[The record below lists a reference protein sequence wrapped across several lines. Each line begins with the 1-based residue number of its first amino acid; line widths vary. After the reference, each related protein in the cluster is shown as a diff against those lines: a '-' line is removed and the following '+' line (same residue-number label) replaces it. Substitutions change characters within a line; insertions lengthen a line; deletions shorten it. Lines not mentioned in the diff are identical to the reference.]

1 MEMLTVNI
9 ELYIADGVLL
19 NRSVYERQSK
29 LRLAAVIDDT
39 IFITRGPLKF
49 WSQRQSLHGMNL
61 MQHIRNFCIIAHID
75 HGKSTLAD
83 RLIQTCGGVT
93 QRELHAQ
100 MLDSMDIERERG
112 ITIKSNTISLD
123 YTAPDGKKYL
133 LNLIDTPGH
142 VDFSHEVRRS
152 LMAGDGALIIVDASQ
167 GVEAQ
172 TVANLYLAMEHDLE
186 LLPVINKIDLPAAD
200 IDMAREAIDAE
211 LGLDPFEAIAVSAK
225 TGEGIKAV
233 LNGIVEKLPPPSGD
247 PTAPLKALIF
257 DAHFDKYRG
266 VILQCRVIEGTLK
279 TKDVIHFMHADRDFT
294 VDELGYNQLKLMP
307 KDQLAAGEVGYI
319 VAGVKSVQDIEI
331 GDTITLADNPA
342 ADPIPGY
349 QEARQVV
356 FSSIY
361 PMSSDQYVDLTKALE
376 KLAINDAALTFEKDS
391 SAALGFGFR
400 CGFLGLLHL
409 DVIQERLQREFD
421 IGLVISAPS
430 VSYKVTL
437 KDGKEIEVDNP
448 SYWPDPMSIESIT
461 EPYIKASILTPEE
474 NVGPV
479 MELCRDH
486 RSESQT
492 INYLSAGRLEVVSEM
507 PLGEVLFDFYGKL
520 KMITRGYGSF
530 DYDPIEYRATDVV
543 KVDILVNKEPVD
555 TLSYLVH
562 REKARNR
569 ALHYCERLAKEIPRH
584 QFKIPVQGVIG
595 GNVIAR
601 STIAPFRKDVT
612 AKLYGGDVTRKK
624 KLLEKQKK
632 GKAKMKQFGSVNIP
646 QKAFVSVLRADQ
658 D

>member
-1 MEMLTVNI
+1 ME
-9 ELYIADGVLL
+9 
-19 NRSVYERQSK
+19 
-29 LRLAAVIDDT
+29 
-39 IFITRGPLKF
+39 
-49 WSQRQSLHGMNL
+49 
-61 MQHIRNFCIIAHID
+61 HIRNFCIIAHID

-83 RLIQTCGGVT
+83 RLIQTCGAVDK
-93 QRELHAQ
+93 RKLHDQ

-112 ITIKSNTISLD
+112 ITIKSNTITMD
-123 YTAPDGKKYL
+123 YEAPDGKKYV

-152 LMAGDGALIIVDASQ
+152 LMACDGALIIVDASQ

-172 TVANLYLAMEHDLE
+172 TVANLYLALEHDLE

-200 IDMAREAIDAE
+200 IERAQEAIDGE
-211 LGLDPFEAIAVSAK
+211 LGLDPFEALPVSAK
-225 TGEGIKAV
+225 TGEGIDELLV
-233 LNGIVEKLPPPSGD
+233 GIVEKLPPPKGD
-247 PTAPLKALIF
+247 PNAPLKALVF
-257 DAHFDKYRG
+257 DAQFDSYRG
-266 VILQCRVIEGTLK
+266 VILQCRILEGTLK
-279 TKDVIHFMHADRDFT
+279 SKDTIRFMHAKREFT
-294 VDELGYNQLKLMP
+294 VDEVGYNRMKHVPHPKLT
-307 KDQLAAGEVGYI
+307 AGDVGYV
-319 VAGVKSVQDIEI
+319 VAGVKSVKDIEV
-331 GDTITLADNPA
+331 GDTITLADNPCDA
-342 ADPIPGY
+342 PIPGY
-349 QEARQVV
+349 KKARQVV

-361 PMSSDQYVDLTKALE
+361 PMSTDQYVDLTKALE
-376 KLAINDAALTFEKDS
+376 KLSINDASLTFEKDS

-409 DVIQERLQREFD
+409 DVVQERLQREFD

-430 VSYKVTL
+430 VKYKITL
-437 KDGKEIEVDNP
+437 KDGEEVECDNP
-448 SYWPDPMSIESIT
+448 SYWPDPMAIESIT

-479 MELCRDH
+479 MELCREH

-492 INYLSAGRLEVVSEM
+492 INYLSTGRLEVISEM

-520 KMITRGYGSF
+520 KMITRGYGSL
-530 DYDPIEYRATDVV
+530 DYEPIEYRKTDVV

-562 REKARNR
+562 RDKSRER
-569 ALHYCERLAKEIPRH
+569 ALRYCERLAKEIPRH
-584 QFKIPVQGVIG
+584 QFKIPVQGTIG
-595 GNVIAR
+595 GTVIAR

-646 QKAFVSVLRADQ
+646 QKAFVSVLRAD
-658 D
+658 DD

>member
-1 MEMLTVNI
+1 MKN
-9 ELYIADGVLL
+9 
-19 NRSVYERQSK
+19 
-29 LRLAAVIDDT
+29 
-39 IFITRGPLKF
+39 
-49 WSQRQSLHGMNL
+49 
-61 MQHIRNFCIIAHID
+61 IRNFCIIAHID

-83 RLIQTCGGVT
+83 RLIQACGAVT
-93 QRELHAQ
+93 QREFKDQL
-100 MLDSMDIERERG
+100 LDSMDIERERG
-112 ITIKSNTISLD
+112 ITIKSNTVTLD
-123 YTAPDGKKYL
+123 FKAADGQEYM

-152 LMAGDGALIIVDASQ
+152 LMACEGALIVVDASQ

-172 TVANLYLAMEHDLE
+172 TVANLYLALEYDLE

-200 IDMAREAIDAE
+200 VDRAREAIDAD
-211 LGLDPFEAIAVSAK
+211 LGLDPFAAIPVSAK
-225 TGEGIKAV
+225 TGLHIEDVLEGV
-233 LNGIVEKLPPPSGD
+233 VSKLPPP
-247 PTAPLKALIF
+247 LVF

-266 VILQCRVIEGTLK
+266 VILQCRVMEGTLK
-279 TKDVIHFMHADRDFT
+279 TKDTIHFMHGGRNYN
-294 VDELGYNQLKLMP
+294 VDELGFNQLKLNP
-307 KDQLAAGEVGYI
+307 QEKLSAGEVGYI

-331 GDTITLADNPA
+331 GDTITLLDNPA
-342 ADPIPGY
+342 AEPIPGY

-356 FSSIY
+356 FSSVY
-361 PMSSDQYVDLTKALE
+361 PMSTDQYKDLTKALD
-376 KLAINDAALTFEKDS
+376 KLAINDAALTYEKDS

-421 IGLVISAPS
+421 LGLVISAPS
-430 VSYKVTL
+430 VKYKITL
-437 KDGKEIEVDNP
+437 NTGEEIEVDNP
-448 SYWPDPMSIESIT
+448 SYWPDPTQIDHCT
-461 EPYIKASILTPEE
+461 EPFIKASIITPEE
-474 NVGPV
+474 YVGAV
-479 MELCRDH
+479 MELCREH

-492 INYLSAGRLEVVSEM
+492 MNFLSAGRMEVISEM

-530 DYDPIEYRATDVV
+530 DYDPVEYRKTDVV

-562 REKARNR
+562 REKARTR

-584 QFKIPVQGVIG
+584 QFKIPIQGVIG

-612 AKLYGGDVTRKK
+612 EKLYGGDVSRKK

-632 GKAKMKQFGSVNIP
+632 GKAKMKQFGRVNIP
-646 QKAFVSVLRADQ
+646 QKAFVSVLRADN

>member
-1 MEMLTVNI
+1 M
-9 ELYIADGVLL
+9 
-19 NRSVYERQSK
+19 K
-29 LRLAAVIDDT
+29 
-39 IFITRGPLKF
+39 
-49 WSQRQSLHGMNL
+49 
-61 MQHIRNFCIIAHID
+61 HIRNFCIIAHID

-83 RLIQTCGGVT
+83 RLIQACDAVT
-93 QRELHAQ
+93 QRELHEQ

-112 ITIKSNTISLD
+112 ITIKSNTITLD
-123 YTAPDGKKYL
+123 YQTSNGDQYQ

-152 LMAGDGALIIVDASQ
+152 LMACEGALIIVDASQ

-172 TVANLYLAMEHDLE
+172 TVANLFLALEHDLE
-186 LLPVINKIDLPAAD
+186 LLPVINKIDLPSAD
-200 IDMAREAIDAE
+200 IDRAREAIDAE
-211 LGLDPFEAIAVSAK
+211 LGLDPFEAIPVSAK
-225 TGEGIKAV
+225 NGTGIEDV
-233 LNGIVEKLPPPSGD
+233 LQGIVEKLPSPEGD
-247 PTAPLKALIF
+247 PNAPLKALVF
-257 DAHFDKYRG
+257 DAYFDKYRG
-266 VILQCRVIEGTLK
+266 VILQCRIMEGTLK
-279 TKDVIHFMHADRDFT
+279 PRDTIHFMHAQRDFT
-294 VDELGYNQLKLMP
+294 VDELGYNQLKLTP
-307 KDQLAAGEVGYI
+307 KEQLTAGEVGYI

-331 GDTITLADNPA
+331 GDTITLLNRQADE
-342 ADPIPGY
+342 PIPGY
-349 QEARQVV
+349 QEAKQVV

-361 PMSSDQYVDLTKALE
+361 PMDTGDYVDLTKALD
-376 KLAINDAALTFEKDS
+376 KLAINDAALTYEKDS

-430 VSYKVTL
+430 VKYKIAL
-437 KDGKEIEVDNP
+437 KDGSTVEVDNP
-448 SYWPDPMSIESIT
+448 SYWPDPMQIDSCT
-461 EPYIKASILTPEE
+461 EPYIKASILTPESY
-474 NVGPV
+474 VGPV
-479 MELCRDH
+479 MELCREH

-492 INYLSAGRLEVVSEM
+492 MNYLSAGRIEVISEM

-530 DYDPIEYRATDVV
+530 DYEPTEYRKTDVV

-562 REKARNR
+562 REKARTR

-595 GNVIAR
+595 GTVIAR
-601 STIAPFRKDVT
+601 STIQPYRKDVT

-646 QKAFVSVLRADQ
+646 QKAFVSVLRTDQ

>member
-1 MEMLTVNI
+1 MK
-9 ELYIADGVLL
+9 
-19 NRSVYERQSK
+19 Q
-29 LRLAAVIDDT
+29 
-39 IFITRGPLKF
+39 
-49 WSQRQSLHGMNL
+49 
-61 MQHIRNFCIIAHID
+61 IRNFCIIAHID

-83 RLIQTCGGVT
+83 RLIQVCGGVSL
-93 QRELHAQ
+93 RDLHDQ

-123 YTAPDGKKYL
+123 YKAKNGNDYL

-152 LMAGDGALIIVDASQ
+152 LMACEGALIIVDASQ

-172 TVANLYLAMEHDLE
+172 TVANLYLALEHDLE
-186 LLPVINKIDLPAAD
+186 LLPVINKIDLPSAD
-200 IDMAREAIDAE
+200 VERAREAIDAE
-211 LGLDPFEAIAVSAK
+211 LGLDPLEAIPVSAK
-225 TGEGIKAV
+225 AGIGIEEV
-233 LNGIVEKLPPPSGD
+233 LEGIVERLPSPTGD
-247 PTAPLKALIF
+247 PDAPLKALIF

-266 VILQCRVIEGTLK
+266 VILQCRVMEGTLRP
-279 TKDVIHFMHADRDFT
+279 KDTIHFMHANRDFT
-294 VDELGYNQLKLMP
+294 VDELGYNQFKLVP
-307 KDQLAAGEVGYI
+307 KTQLQAGEVGYI

-331 GDTITLADNPA
+331 GDTITLLDRPADE
-342 ADPIPGY
+342 PIPGY
-349 QEARQVV
+349 QEAKQVV

-361 PMSSDQYVDLTKALE
+361 PMSTDQYVDLTKALD
-376 KLAINDAALTFEKDS
+376 KLAINDAALTYEKDS

-409 DVIQERLQREFD
+409 DVVQERIQREFD

-430 VSYKVTL
+430 VKYNLELTDGSTL
-437 KDGKEIEVDNP
+437 EVDNP
-448 SYWPDPMSIESIT
+448 SYWPEPMTIQSAS
-461 EPYIKASILTPEE
+461 EPYIKASILTPEAY
-474 NVGPV
+474 VGPV
-479 MELCRDH
+479 MELCREH

-492 INYLSAGRLEVVSEM
+492 MNYLSAGRIEVSSEM

-530 DYDPIEYRATDVV
+530 DYEPIEYRKTDVV

-562 REKARNR
+562 REKARTR

-584 QFKIPVQGVIG
+584 QFKIPIQGVIG

-601 STIAPFRKDVT
+601 TTIAPFRKDVT
-612 AKLYGGDVTRKK
+612 EKLYGGDVTRKK

-632 GKAKMKQFGSVNIP
+632 GKAKMKQFGNVNIP
-646 QKAFVSVLRADQ
+646 QKAFVSVLRADN

>member
-1 MEMLTVNI
+1 
-9 ELYIADGVLL
+9 
-19 NRSVYERQSK
+19 
-29 LRLAAVIDDT
+29 
-39 IFITRGPLKF
+39 
-49 WSQRQSLHGMNL
+49 

-172 TVANLYLAMEHDLE
+172 TVANLFLAMEHDLD
-186 LLPVINKIDLPAAD
+186 LLPIINKIDLPSAD
-200 IDMAREAIDAE
+200 IDRAQVAIEGE
-211 LGLDPFEAIAVSAK
+211 LGLDPFEAIPVSAK
-225 TGEGIKAV
+225 TGEGIEAV
-233 LNGIVEKLPPPSGD
+233 LEGIVEKLPPPTGD
-247 PTAPLKALIF
+247 PNAPLKALIF

-266 VILQCRVIEGTLK
+266 VILQCRVMEGTLK
-279 TKDVIHFMHADRDFT
+279 TKDTIHFMHADRDFT

-307 KDQLAAGEVGYI
+307 KDKLAAGEVGYI

-331 GDTITLADNPA
+331 GDTITLVNNPA
-342 ADPIPGY
+342 TEPIPGY

-361 PMSSDQYVDLTKALE
+361 PMSTDQYVDLTKALE

-430 VSYKVTL
+430 VSYKLTL
-437 KDGKEIEVDNP
+437 NDGKEIEVDNP
-448 SYWPDPMSIESIT
+448 SYWPDPMQIQSVT
-461 EPYIKASILTPEE
+461 EPYIKASILTPEA

-492 INYLSAGRLEVVSEM
+492 INYLSAGRLEVISEM

-530 DYDPIEYRATDVV
+530 DYDPIEYRNTDVV

-562 REKARNR
+562 RDKARDR

-601 STIAPFRKDVT
+601 STIAPYRKDVT